1 MNVSQLELMSGPALE
16 TDRDLR
22 GFQLNIL
29 DGRGGSDEEE
39 GRRGQAETG
48 REKGNLP
55 SLVIPESRSVQ

>member
-1 MNVSQLELMSGPALE
+1 MNVSQLELMSGSALE

-39 GRRGQAETG
+39 GGEVRLKQGEKKETSP
-48 REKGNLP
+48 RL
-55 SLVIPESRSVQ
+55 